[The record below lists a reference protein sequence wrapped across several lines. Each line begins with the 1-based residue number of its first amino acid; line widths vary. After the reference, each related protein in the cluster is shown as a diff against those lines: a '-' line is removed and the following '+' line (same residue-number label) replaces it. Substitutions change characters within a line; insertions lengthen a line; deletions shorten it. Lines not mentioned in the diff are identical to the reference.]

1 MTTKKYNSLSE
12 FYPFYLSEH
21 QDTTSRV
28 LHFIGTG
35 LFFTIVIYVLVTGRY
50 TALLFGPIAG
60 YGFAWVGHFFFEKNT
75 WSSPKLL
82 YVYFQD
88 LTEAASKQLR
98 IDSNLE
104 EAQNVRISARRV
116 HQRLKEERKESESSD
131 QPLDEPSLVSNVVDA
146 ESRQKR
152 FVFIST

>member
-1 MTTKKYNSLSE
+1 MSSHYTLITKKDS
-12 FYPFYLSEH
+12 
-21 QDTTSRV
+21 
-28 LHFIGTG
+28 
-35 LFFTIVIYVLVTGRY
+35 
-50 TALLFGPIAG
+50 
-60 YGFAWVGHFFFEKNT
+60 FFFEKNT
-75 WSSPKLL
+75 WSNPKLL